1 MTQLEKLIKKMQTNP
16 NDWHIDDLKKL
27 AERYQII
34 WRQNGTSHVQFVRED
49 GITLTVPAH
58 RPIKPIYVKKF
69 LKLIKEEL

>member
-1 MTQLEKLIKKMQTNP
+1 MTQIEKLIKKMHANP
-16 NDWHIDDLKKL
+16 QDWLISDLKKL
-27 AERYQII
+27 AERYNII

-69 LKLIKEEL
+69 LDLLEV